1 MVTKVNSWLKNVW
14 ELQNERA
21 VRNSAAL
28 EQWLEVES
36 GGSRLRLALSFS
48 AFVSFAVGCLANI
61 GAFLNSVGFFSLPPG
76 ASIRPMGW
84 MAGQCLLAMVGLL
97 FGTLPGILG
106 LFGKRRGFTAVG
118 ALLGFG
124 PLLRC
129 RGHSPLGHDR
139 QGVSFIRMSFGADMA
154 HTLDAAMTILFH
166 AQRRWRR
173 ASNVQRYAD

>member
-1 MVTKVNSWLKNVW
+1 MHWTRGLRLCFIRASLARASDAHRWVNAHALTMVTKVNSWLKNVW

-28 EQWLEVES
+28 EQWLEFES

-106 LFGKRRGFTAVG
+106 LFGKRRGFAAVG
-118 ALLGFG
+118 ALLGLAPYFVAEG
-124 PLLRC
+124 ILRW
-129 RGHSPLGHDR
+129 
-139 QGVSFIRMSFGADMA
+139 
-154 HTLDAAMTILFH
+154 AMIAKGFH
-166 AQRRWRR
+166 L
-173 ASNVQRYAD
+173 SE